1 MMTLVIVSNKVK
13 LGFLMGKIFQRKTT
27 FEALTVFFKGFLKVD
42 GVQRVTECTL
52 VLDGVNTTR
61 ERVCQNKKISTNWA
75 RKRMRALTKDQSS
88 LV

>member
-52 VLDGVNTTR
+52 VLD
-61 ERVCQNKKISTNWA
+61 EDFSLIQIWPKKNPWIWPFKN
-75 RKRMRALTKDQSS
+75 L
-88 LV
+88 